1 MRCTLI
7 LQNMGEDM
15 IIGIGIDLVKIDRID
30 KAGNSRSGFL
40 ERVFTER
47 EREYCSR
54 QKYPAQ
60 HFAGRFAAK
69 EAVLKAIG
77 TGWSA
82 GVKWTDMEVLHGD
95 GGGPVV
101 NISGRV
107 KDLMDLKGVKQ
118 ILLSYSHDEGYAVA
132 HVVLV
137 GNATY

>member
-1 MRCTLI
+1 LI
-7 LQNMGEDM
+7 LQNTGEDM

-30 KAGNSRSGFL
+30 KAGNNRSGFL

-54 QKYPAQ
+54 QKFPAQ
-60 HFAGRFAAK
+60 HYAGRFAAK

>member
-1 MRCTLI
+1 
-7 LQNMGEDM
+7 M
-15 IIGIGIDLVKIDRID
+15 IVGIGIDLVKIERID
-30 KAGNSRSGFL
+30 KASRGPGFL

-82 GVKWTDMEVLHGD
+82 GIRWTDMEVLHGE
-95 GGGPVV
+95 GGGA
-101 NISGRV
+101 RV
-107 KDLMDLKGVKQ
+107 SPALA
-118 ILLSYSHDEGYAVA
+118 SASR
-132 HVVLV
+132 
-137 GNATY
+137 

>member
-1 MRCTLI
+1 
-7 LQNMGEDM
+7 M
-15 IIGIGIDLVKIDRID
+15 IVGIGIDLVKIDRID
-30 KAGNSRSGFL
+30 KAGKAHSGFL

-101 NISGRV
+101 NVSGRV

-132 HVVLV
+132 QVVLV
-137 GNATY
+137 GGANLTGGDQAS

>member
-1 MRCTLI
+1 
-7 LQNMGEDM
+7 M

-30 KAGNSRSGFL
+30 KAVKNHPGFL

-47 EREYCSR
+47 EREYCVR
-54 QKYPAQ
+54 QKFAAQ

-82 GVKWTDMEVLHGD
+82 GVKWTDMEVLHGE
-95 GGGPVV
+95 GGGPIV

-107 KDLMDLKGVKQ
+107 KDLMDLRGVKQ
-118 ILLSYSHDEGYAVA
+118 IFLSYSHDEGYAVA
-132 HVVLV
+132 QVVLV
-137 GNATY
+137 GATYYSSGETV

>member
-1 MRCTLI
+1 MSLENT
-7 LQNMGEDM
+7 GEDM

-30 KAGNSRSGFL
+30 KAGKNHSGFL
-40 ERVFTER
+40 ERVFSER
-47 EREYCSR
+47 EREYCAR
-54 QKYPAQ
+54 QKFPAQ
-60 HFAGRFAAK
+60 HYAGRFAAK

-77 TGWSA
+77 TGWST

-118 ILLSYSHDEGYAVA
+118 IFLSYSHDEGYAVA

>member
-1 MRCTLI
+1 
-7 LQNMGEDM
+7 M

-30 KAGNSRSGFL
+30 KAGKNRSGFL

-54 QKYPAQ
+54 QKFPAQ
-60 HFAGRFAAK
+60 HYAGRFAAK

-77 TGWSA
+77 TGWST

-107 KDLMDLKGVKQ
+107 KDLMDLRGVRQ

>member
-1 MRCTLI
+1 
-7 LQNMGEDM
+7 M

-30 KAGNSRSGFL
+30 KAGKHGGFL
-40 ERVFTER
+40 ERIFTDR

-54 QKYPAQ
+54 QKFAAQ
-60 HFAGRFAAK
+60 HYAARFAAK

-82 GVKWTDMEVLHGD
+82 GIKWTDMEVLHGA

-101 NISGRV
+101 NLSGRV

-118 ILLSYSHDEGYAVA
+118 VLLSYSHDEGFAVA
-132 HVVLV
+132 QVVLV
-137 GNATY
+137 GKPLSTGTESD